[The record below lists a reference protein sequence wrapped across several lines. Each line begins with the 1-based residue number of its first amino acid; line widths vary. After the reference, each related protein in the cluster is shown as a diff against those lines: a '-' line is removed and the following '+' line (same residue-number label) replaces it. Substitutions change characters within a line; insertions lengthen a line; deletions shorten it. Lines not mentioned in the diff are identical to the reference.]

1 MKHRAVV
8 RLAMLMLVAVSGCSS
23 GMIRS
28 SNVAPIDMAS
38 TGPSYNGSSANRV
51 LRAELAPL
59 RETSLDAALRRLRPE
74 WLRENPS
81 NRQGTESARASVY
94 IDNAYAGELETLSL
108 IPASAVMDVSYLG
121 PSAALDRFGSGCRC
135 PAGVILVL
143 IRNTK

>member
-81 NRQGTESARASVY
+81 NRQGTKPARASVY

-108 IPASAVMDVSYLG
+108 IPASAVIDVSYLG
-121 PSAALDRFGSGCRC
+121 PSSALDRFGSGCRC
-135 PAGVILVL
+135 PGGVILVL
-143 IRNTK
+143 IRNAR